1 MRIKPSKNKQSFS
14 KKYYTVNER
23 ITAQEVRVLNEFGD
37 MVGVMSKFE
46 ALDRAREVDKD
57 LVLVNESAQPVIVKI
72 IDLAKYKYQEQQKVA
87 KSRKKAKA
95 QDIKEL
101 RFTPFM
107 GEGDF
112 ESRLKKVKTF
122 LEKGDKVKLSLMFK
136 GRAITKKEF
145 GYEAFDKIIEATAD
159 ISTVEIKPKLMGKKL
174 IAQLM
179 PTKST
184 KG

>member
-1 MRIKPSKNKQSFS
+1 MKPGNNNKSFGQ
-14 KKYYTVNER
+14 KYYTINER
-23 ITAQEVRVLNEFGD
+23 INAKELRVLNEFGE
-37 MVGVMSKFE
+37 MMGVMSRSE
-46 ALDRAREVDKD
+46 ALEKARSVEKD
-57 LVLVNESAQPVIVKI
+57 LVLINDQASPVIVKI
-72 IDLAKYKYQEQQKVA
+72 IDLAKFKYQEQQKEA
-87 KSRKKAKA
+87 KSRKKSKA

-122 LEKGDKVKLSLMFK
+122 LEKGDKVRLSLMFK
-136 GRAITKKEF
+136 GREITKKEF
-145 GYEAFDKIIEATAD
+145 GYETFNKIFAATTD
-159 ISTVEIKPKLMGKKL
+159 IAIVETKPKLMGKKL

-179 PTKST
+179 PAKHK